1 MRKRQYIVA
10 LLLCL
15 LVTHPTW
22 AGDSEIDRATLKG
35 LGSFSVACD
44 INPITERL
52 GLTCEQVLTDV
63 ELQLRKAG
71 IRIDDTKKSY
81 YLYVN
86 VNVVDSGLNTY
97 AVAMEVS
104 FQQPVRL
111 DRAPTINVLAP
122 TWGIYPVVLTT
133 PRTGYTEFCRQ
144 YLRDLA
150 DRFANAFLSV
160 NPK

>member
-1 MRKRQYIVA
+1 MRKHQYIVA

-15 LVTHPTW
+15 LAAHPTW

-35 LGSFSVACD
+35 LGSIAVACD
-44 INPITERL
+44 INPITEKL
-52 GLTCEQVLTDV
+52 GVTCEQLQTDV

-71 IRIDDTKKSY
+71 IRIDDKKSY
-81 YLYVN
+81 YLYIN
-86 VNVVDSGLNTY
+86 VNVVDSGVNTY
-97 AVAMEVS
+97 AIAMEMS

-111 DRAPTINVLAP
+111 DRASTIIVLAP
-122 TWGIYPVVLTT
+122 TWGIYPVVLTS
-133 PRTGYTEFCRQ
+133 PRPGYTEFCRQ
-144 YLRDLA
+144 YVRDLA